1 MRSKKLAVV
10 SLFAV
15 SAVILSACSG
25 SSGLTLDVP
34 DVPMVEEV
42 GAFEGELNI
51 VNWSGFV
58 EPAWTDQ
65 FTADTG
71 CVVNPRVAGTS
82 DEMVTLMRTGEYDI
96 VSASGDAALR
106 LIVGGD
112 VQPLNI

>member
-1 MRSKKLAVV
+1 MRSKLALPALLAASVLV
-10 SLFAV
+10 LAGC
-15 SAVILSACSG
+15 SADNG
-25 SSGLTLDVP
+25 DGPTLTVP
-34 DVPMVEEV
+34 DVPMKTEL

-51 VNWSGFV
+51 INWSGFV

-96 VSASGDAALR
+96 VSASG
-106 LIVGGD
+106 
-112 VQPLNI
+112 

>member
-42 GAFEGELNI
+42 GEGGRGKWGRRRWGGGAARGW
-51 VNWSGFV
+51 VSS
-58 EPAWTDQ
+58 D
-65 FTADTG
+65 
-71 CVVNPRVAGTS
+71 AGW
-82 DEMVTLMRTGEYDI
+82 RRG
-96 VSASGDAALR
+96 
-106 LIVGGD
+106 
-112 VQPLNI
+112 

>member
-1 MRSKKLAVV
+1 MRGKKLAFAA
-10 SLFAV
+10 LFAA
-15 SAVILSACSG
+15 SAVVLSSCAG
-25 SSGLTLDVP
+25 GELTLDVP
-34 DVPMVEEV
+34 DVPMHEEM

-82 DEMVTLMRTGEYDI
+82 D
-96 VSASGDAALR
+96 
-106 LIVGGD
+106 
-112 VQPLNI
+112 